1 VFELL
6 LSHPLIARVR
16 RNHALEHATI
26 HVLSQ
31 RHRNLRLVGRST
43 LSGFVLYGNLPT
55 NAVVEAANEALAR
68 LRAGQKE
75 LAVHPTCGT
84 NFVAGGA
91 LAGVGAFAV
100 LSPRRRSLG
109 EWLGRLPLVLLAAT
123 VGLILGQRLGAVLQ
137 ARVTTEARVGE
148 LRIVGVV
155 REQRGPVAV
164 HYVRTEG

>member
-1 VFELL
+1 MSSSL

-31 RHRNLRLVGRST
+31 QRRNLRVVGRST
-43 LSGFVLYGNLPT
+43 LSGFTLYGDLPAE
-55 NAVVEAANEALAR
+55 AVLQAAQEALER
-68 LRAGQKE
+68 LRTGQWE

-91 LAGVGAFAV
+91 LAGMGAFAV
-100 LSPRRRSLG
+100 LTPRRRNLG
-109 EWLGRLPLVLLAAT
+109 EWLSRLPLVLLVAT
-123 VGLILGQRLGAVLQ
+123 LGLILGQRLGAILQ
-137 ARVTTEARVGE
+137 AHLTTDARVGD

-155 REQRGPVAV
+155 REERGPLIL
-164 HYVRTEG
+164 HHVRTEG